1 MPEST
6 PFDALNAAAKPRI
19 TYMASYP
26 PRECGIATFT
36 KDLVE
41 AIDRALPG
49 SPGKIVALNE
59 SQATYRYGP
68 EVKFAVSVDDPES
81 YRDAADYVNRSRTD
95 LLCIQHEYGLFG
107 GLHGENLLGF
117 LDVVRKPIVITLHTV
132 LPDPEDHLRWVTRE
146 LVERADATVVLAR
159 KALDILS
166 SDYALSSPRMRYIPH
181 GVPNVRKLPSSSFKS
196 ILGLEGRFTISTF
209 GLINPGKGIEY
220 AVRALPRVV
229 RKYPNLL
236 YLVLGETHPGVRKNE
251 GESYRNYL
259 HELVRELGLQKHVKF
274 NNRYLTKNEIVSY
287 LMATNIYLVPYLNP
301 NQIASGT
308 LAYAVGA
315 GRAAISTPF
324 IYAQELLGDGRGV
337 LVPFRDSEAIADALE
352 LLMGDPVLRADMAMA
367 AYAYGRNMTWHNVA
381 RDYLR
386 LFDALLQGAD
396 LATEAAPE
404 GAPAPSSM
412 LERDGEEGPG
422 SVEGATGGHAEG
434 SERRSAGQRA
444 AVG

>member
-1 MPEST
+1 MPEPR
-6 PFDALNAAAKPRI
+6 PFDRLVAAAAKPRI

-41 AIDRALPG
+41 AVDRAFPG
-49 SPGKIVALNE
+49 NPGKIIALNE

-68 EVKFAVSVDDPES
+68 EVRFAVTVDDLES
-81 YRDAADYVNRSRTD
+81 YREAADHVNHSKAD

-107 GLHGENLLGF
+107 GQHGENIFAF
-117 LDVVRKPIVITLHTV
+117 LEVLKKPLVITLHTV
-132 LPDPEDHLRWVTRE
+132 LPNPDDHLREVTRR
-146 LVERADATVVLAR
+146 LVARADATVVLAK
-159 KALDILS
+159 KAVDILAE
-166 SDYALSSPRMRYIPH
+166 DYGVHDVSVRYVPH
-181 GVPNVRKLPSSSFKS
+181 GVPNVRKLPSTSFKS

-220 AVRALPRVV
+220 AIRALPAVAS
-229 RKYPNLL
+229 KYPNVL

-259 HELVRELGLQKHVKF
+259 HDLVSELGLRKHVKF
-274 NNRYLTKNEIVSY
+274 NNRYLTHNEIVSY

-315 GRAAISTPF
+315 GRAVVSTPF
-324 IYAQELLGDGRGV
+324 IYARELLGDGRGA
-337 LVPFRDSEAIADALE
+337 LVPFRDSEAIAEALTR
-352 LLMGDPVLRADMAMA
+352 LMGDPTLRADMAMA

-381 RDYLR
+381 RDYVE
-386 LFDALLQGAD
+386 LFDSLLR
-396 LATEAAPE
+396 APE
-404 GAPAPSSM
+404 PA
-412 LERDGEEGPG
+412 
-422 SVEGATGGHAEG
+422 
-434 SERRSAGQRA
+434 A
-444 AVG
+444 AWLNEQAVAR

>member
-1 MPEST
+1 MLEPR
-6 PFDALNAAAKPRI
+6 PFDGLATAAKPRI

-41 AIDRALPG
+41 AVDRAFPG
-49 SPGKIVALNE
+49 NPGKIVALNE
-59 SQATYRYGP
+59 SQSTYCYGT
-68 EVKFAVSVDDPES
+68 EVKFAVTVDDPES
-81 YRDAADYVNRSRTD
+81 YREAAQYINHSRTD

-107 GLHGENLLGF
+107 GQHGENLLSF
-117 LDVVRKPIVITLHTV
+117 LSCLNKPLVVTMHTV
-132 LPDPEDHLRWVTRE
+132 LPNPDDHLRKVTRE
-146 LVERADATVVLAR
+146 LVEMAGASVVLAKR
-159 KALDILS
+159 
-166 SDYALSSPRMRYIPH
+166 ALSILAEDYGVRKPTVTYIPH

-196 ILGLEGRFTISTF
+196 ILGMEGRFTISTF

-220 AVRALPRVV
+220 AIKALPAVV

-236 YLVLGETHPGVRKNE
+236 YLVLGETHPGVRKSE
-251 GESYRNYL
+251 GESYRNHL
-259 HELVRELGLQKHVKF
+259 HELVSELGLQRHVKF

-315 GRAAISTPF
+315 GRAVVSTPF
-324 IYAQELLGDGRGV
+324 IYAEELLGEGRGM
-337 LVPFRDSEAIADALE
+337 LVPFRDSDSIAESLNI
-352 LLMGDPVLRADMAMA
+352 LMGNPTMRADMAMA

-381 RDYLR
+381 REYVR
-386 LFDALLQGAD
+386 LFNRLL
-396 LATEAAPE
+396 LPEELEPVVVEEEAE
-404 GAPAPSSM
+404 
-412 LERDGEEGPG
+412 
-422 SVEGATGGHAEG
+422 
-434 SERRSAGQRA
+434 A

>member
-1 MPEST
+1 MPE
-6 PFDALNAAAKPRI
+6 PRLFGGLVMAAKPRI
-19 TYMASYP
+19 AYMASYP

-41 AIDRALPG
+41 AVDRAFPG
-49 SPGKIVALNE
+49 NPGKIIALNE

-68 EVKFAVSVDDPES
+68 EVKFAVTVDDLES
-81 YRDAADYVNRSRTD
+81 YREAADYINHSKTD

-107 GLHGENLLGF
+107 GQHGENLLAF
-117 LDVVRKPIVITLHTV
+117 LGYLKKPLVITLHTV
-132 LPDPEDHLRWVTRE
+132 LPNPDDHLRKVTRE
-146 LVERADATVVLAR
+146 LVERADAAVVLAK
-159 KALDILS
+159 KAVDILAE
-166 SDYALSSPRMRYIPH
+166 DYGVSRLSVHYIPH
-181 GVPNVRKLPSSSFKS
+181 GVPNVRKLPSLSFKS
-196 ILGLEGRFTISTF
+196 VLGLEGRFTISTF

-220 AVRALPRVV
+220 AIRALPDVV

-259 HELVRELGLQKHVKF
+259 HGLVSELGLQKHVKF

-315 GRAAISTPF
+315 GRAVVSTPF
-324 IYAQELLGDGRGV
+324 IYARELLGEGRGL
-337 LVPFRDSEAIADALE
+337 LVPFRDSEAISESLNV
-352 LLMGDPVLRADMAMA
+352 LMGNPTLRADMAMA

-381 RDYLR
+381 RYYVQ
-386 LFDALLQGAD
+386 LFGSLLHSPASVSAPVEELQATAELPVALPVEESGVAETT
-396 LATEAAPE
+396 TE
-404 GAPAPSSM
+404 
-412 LERDGEEGPG
+412 
-422 SVEGATGGHAEG
+422 
-434 SERRSAGQRA
+434 QRA

>member
-1 MPEST
+1 MPQ
-6 PFDALNAAAKPRI
+6 PMLCDGLVAAAAKPRI

-41 AIDRALPG
+41 AVDRTFTG
-49 SPGKIVALNE
+49 NPGKIIALNE
-59 SQATYRYGP
+59 SQTTCRYGP
-68 EVKFAVSVDDPES
+68 EVKFAVTVDDLDS
-81 YRDAADYVNRSRTD
+81 YSEAAEYLNRSRTD

-107 GLHGENLLGF
+107 GQHGDNLFAF
-117 LDVVRKPIVITLHTV
+117 LEALRKPLVITMHTV
-132 LPDPEDHLRWVTRE
+132 LPNPNDHLRAVTQR
-146 LVERADATVVLAR
+146 LIDRSDATVVLAK
-159 KALDILS
+159 KALDILAE
-166 SDYALSSPRMRYIPH
+166 DYGVQDGSVRYIPH

-196 ILGLEGRFTISTF
+196 ILGMEGRFTISTF

-220 AVRALPRVV
+220 AIRALPDVV
-229 RKYPNLL
+229 KRYPNVL

-251 GESYRNYL
+251 GESYRNHL
-259 HELVRELGLQKHVKF
+259 HGLVSELGLQKHVKF
-274 NNRYLTKNEIVSY
+274 NNRYLTHNEIVSY

-315 GRAAISTPF
+315 GRAVVSTPF

-337 LVPFRDSEAIADALE
+337 LVPFRDSEAIAEALDG
-352 LLMGDPVLRADMAMA
+352 MIGNPSLRAEMAMA

-381 RDYLR
+381 RDYVQLFNSLLR
-386 LFDALLQGAD
+386 PPVPS
-396 LATEAAPE
+396 AP
-404 GAPAPSSM
+404 GAPAAPVAV
-412 LERDGEEGPG
+412 EE
-422 SVEGATGGHAEG
+422 
-434 SERRSAGQRA
+434 RA